1 MQSGVKNTGMVF
13 TKQQMYRYSSAL
25 AAVSLLCGTLLIYPA
40 LPASA
45 EEEEESPQQA
55 VVQQIIQF
63 IKGKNVRLRDE
74 TLTRMANTVYQE
86 SQLHEIDYRLV
97 LAVIKVE
104 SNFRH
109 DAVSN
114 RGARGL
120 MQIKPSLAKYIAK
133 DAGISYSGHEC
144 LSEPENN
151 IRLGVYHL
159 SQLME
164 DFKDMATALHAY
176 NTGPAKLKGK
186 LFKNKEPKN
195 KFSKH
200 VLSEYRKNI
209 EVLPDIE

>member
-1 MQSGVKNTGMVF
+1 MVF
-13 TKQQMYRYSSAL
+13 AKQQMYRYFSAL
-25 AAVSLLCGTLLIYPA
+25 AAVGVLCGTLLAYPV
-40 LPASA
+40 LPVFA
-45 EEEEESPQQA
+45 EEEEESPKEA
-55 VVQQIIQF
+55 VVQQIIHF

-74 TLTRMANTVYQE
+74 TLTRMANTVYEE
-86 SQLHEIDYRLV
+86 SQLYELDYRLV
-97 LAVIKVE
+97 LAVIKIE

-133 DAGISYSGHEC
+133 DAGISYSGHDC

-151 IRLGVYHL
+151 IKLGVYHL

-176 NTGPAKLKGK
+176 NAGPAKLKGK
-186 LFKNKEPKN
+186 LVSGKELKN
-195 KFSKH
+195 KFAKH

>member
-1 MQSGVKNTGMVF
+1 MIIAKIEV
-13 TKQQMYRYSSAL
+13 YRYFSAL
-25 AAVSLLCGTLLIYPA
+25 ATVGLLCAILLIYPV
-40 LPASA
+40 LPAFA
-45 EEEEESPQQA
+45 EDEEESPKEA
-55 VVQQIIQF
+55 VVQQIVRF
-63 IKGKNVRLRDE
+63 IKGRNVRLGDE
-74 TLTRMANTVYQE
+74 TLTRMANTVYEE
-86 SQLHEIDYRLV
+86 SQLYELDYRLI

-120 MQIKPSLAKYIAK
+120 MQIKPSLAKFIAK
-133 DAGISYSGHEC
+133 DAGVSYSGHGS

-151 IRLGVYHL
+151 IKLGVYHL

-164 DFKDMATALHAY
+164 DFKDMAVALHAY
-176 NTGPAKLKGK
+176 NAGSGKVKSK
-186 LFKNKEPKN
+186 LFKDKEPKN
-195 KFSKH
+195 KFAKH